1 MRHLLTLFPLL
12 SLFMLFSKSG
22 LKPLLRVLVFL
33 SASWPLHAVAIELQ
47 HGMDRLNPASVVE
60 FIEDSDGQLTLAAIL
75 TDPSIAARFKPAPI
89 SGRDINFGYSAASYW
104 LRLPLKRE
112 PELAANAVLEL
123 MYIYIDK
130 IEFYAPGKA
139 PVITGSAYPFN
150 THPIAN
156 RFYAFPIELS
166 TQSQYFYFRIQSEDA
181 LTVPLAIWQ
190 LDKFSADSQQDYMLQ
205 SLYYG
210 GVLALALYNLLL
222 FCSLK
227 EKTYLYYSLYVIT
240 LGLGMLA
247 GNGLG
252 KQLIWPDF
260 PAWNRVSQST
270 ILNVTSVFAI
280 LFAQSY
286 LQTQRRTPK
295 THIFLNL
302 LMIAFGLVAVLLVLS
317 IDWAYSIAGLLN
329 VMLGLSLL
337 FGSTMIVTPIRLI
350 YAGQSGYRYFLLAWG
365 VLSLG
370 VMVAT
375 FRFLDWLPTN
385 ALTAYA
391 VQISSAFEMLFL
403 AFALADRIHQE
414 TKLKQQSQNEALKL
428 KQSMLKTL
436 AISEQ
441 NLERQVKE
449 RTLALESSLAN
460 EKQIRIQY
468 IRFGALISHE
478 FRNQLAI
485 IRSQLSVIEKEYK
498 QGIVKLDKR
507 IPIINLT
514 INRLTSLFDKWLQ
527 DGRLNDDSHVL
538 TIDRVDITAWLRDLI
553 EQYQAMQPEHQFQ
566 LKLNPMVMELFADID
581 LLTMAL
587 KNLIDNACKYS
598 PADSLITIEV
608 RQQDRMVGIA
618 VIDQGLGV
626 AVEHQQQVFTD
637 YYRVN
642 PESRVQGLGLG
653 LSLVKRIVNRHGGH
667 IELTSVLGCGS
678 CFCMW
683 LKNNRD
689 NYADSTS

>member
-1 MRHLLTLFPLL
+1 MPPPKISLKQFLMVLL
-12 SLFMLFSKSG
+12 
-22 LKPLLRVLVFL
+22 VLI
-33 SASWPLHAVAIELQ
+33 ASWPIHGLAIELQ
-47 HGMDRLNPASVVE
+47 AGMDRLNPASAVE
-60 FIEDSDGQLTLAAIL
+60 FIEDSNDQLTLAAIL
-75 TDPSIAARFKPAPI
+75 TDPSVSARFKPAPI
-89 SGRDINFGYSAASYW
+89 SGRDINFGYSSASYW
-104 LRLPLKRE
+104 LRVPLKRE
-112 PELAANAVLEL
+112 SAVAANAVLEL
-123 MYIYIDK
+123 MYIYIDR

-181 LTVPLAIWQ
+181 LTVPLALSQ
-190 LDKFSADSQQDYMLQ
+190 LDKFSANSQQDYMLQ
-205 SLYYG
+205 SFYYG

-222 FCSLK
+222 YFSLK
-227 EKTYLYYSLYVIT
+227 DKTYLFYSLYVIT

-247 GNGLG
+247 GNGFG
-252 KQLIWPDF
+252 KQLLWPDF

-270 ILNVTSVFAI
+270 ILSVTSVFAI

-286 LQTQRRTPK
+286 LQTQRQTPK
-295 THIFLNL
+295 THVFLNL
-302 LMIAFGLVAVLLVLS
+302 LMAAFSFVAVSLALSVDWGYPIAELLNAMLVLS
-317 IDWAYSIAGLLN
+317 
-329 VMLGLSLL
+329 VL
-337 FGSTMIVTPIRLI
+337 FGCTMIVTPIRLI
-350 YAGQSGYRYFLLAWG
+350 YNGQRGYRYFLLAWG
-365 VLSLG
+365 ILSLG

-385 ALTAYA
+385 AFTAYA

-414 TKLKQQSQNEALKL
+414 TQLKQQSQEEALKL
-428 KQSMLKTL
+428 KQSLLKTL
-436 AISEQ
+436 AISER
-441 NLERQVKE
+441 NLEKQVKE
-449 RTLALESSLAN
+449 RTLALETSLAN

-485 IRSQLSVIEKEYK
+485 IRSQLSVIDKEYQ
-498 QGIVKLDKR
+498 QGIVALEKR

-527 DGRLNDDSHVL
+527 DGRLNDDNHVL
-538 TIDRVDITAWLRDLI
+538 VIDRIDVTAWLSDLI
-553 EQYQAMQPEHQFQ
+553 EQYKTLQPEHAFII
-566 LKLNPMVMELFADID
+566 KFNSEVTELFADVE
-581 LLTMAL
+581 LLTMAV

-618 VIDQGLGV
+618 VIDHGLGI
-626 AVEHQQQVFTD
+626 AEQHQHQIFSD

-642 PESRVQGLGLG
+642 PESVIQGLGLG
-653 LSLVKRIVNRHGGH
+653 LSLVKRIINRHGGH
-667 IELTSVLGCGS
+667 IELTSVLGNGS
-678 CFCMW
+678 CFCLW
-683 LKNNRD
+683 LKHNRD
-689 NYADSTS
+689 AYADSTI

>member
-1 MRHLLTLFPLL
+1 MPPPKISLKQFLMVLL
-12 SLFMLFSKSG
+12 
-22 LKPLLRVLVFL
+22 VLI
-33 SASWPLHAVAIELQ
+33 ASWPIHGLAIELQ
-47 HGMDRLNPASVVE
+47 AGMDRLNPASAVE

-89 SGRDINFGYSAASYW
+89 SGRDINFGYSSASYW

-139 PVITGSAYPFN
+139 PVITGSAFPFSS
-150 THPIAN
+150 HPIPN

-166 TQSQYFYFRIQSEDA
+166 PQSQYFYFRIQSEDA
-181 LTVPLAIWQ
+181 LTVPLALSQ

-205 SLYYG
+205 SIYYG
-210 GVLALALYNLLL
+210 SVLALALYNLLL
-222 FCSLK
+222 YFSLK

-270 ILNVTSVFAI
+270 ILSVTGVFAI

-286 LQTQRRTPK
+286 LQTQRQTPK
-295 THIFLNL
+295 THVLLNL
-302 LMIAFGLVAVLLVLS
+302 LMAGFSFVAVSLAFSVNFG
-317 IDWAYSIAGLLN
+317 YPIAGLLN
-329 VMLGLSLL
+329 AMLVLSLL
-337 FGSTMIVTPIRLI
+337 FGGTIIVTPIRLI
-350 YAGQSGYRYFLLAWG
+350 CSGQRGYRYFLLAWG
-365 VLSLG
+365 ILSLG

-414 TKLKQQSQNEALKL
+414 TRLKQQSQEESLKL
-428 KQSMLKTL
+428 KQSLLKTL
-436 AISEQ
+436 AISER
-441 NLERQVKE
+441 NLEKQVKE
-449 RTLALESSLAN
+449 RTLALEASLAN

-485 IRSQLSVIEKEYK
+485 IRSQLSVIDKEYQ
-498 QGIVKLDKR
+498 QGIVSLEKR

-514 INRLTSLFDKWLQ
+514 INQLTNLFDKWLQ
-527 DGRLNDDSHVL
+527 DGRLNDDKHVL
-538 TIDRVDITAWLRDLI
+538 TIDRIDVATWLSDLI
-553 EQYQAMQPEHQFQ
+553 EQYESLQPEYEF
-566 LKLNPMVMELFADID
+566 LIKFNTDVIDLYADID
-581 LLTMAL
+581 LLTMAV

-608 RQQDRMVGIA
+608 RQRDRMVGIA
-618 VIDQGLGV
+618 VIDHGLGI
-626 AVEHQQQVFTD
+626 AEQHQQQIFSD

-642 PESRVQGLGLG
+642 PESREQGLGLG
-653 LSLVKRIVNRHGGH
+653 LSLVKRIINRHGGH
-667 IELTSVLGCGS
+667 IELTSVVGCGS
-678 CFCMW
+678 CFCLW

-689 NYADSTS
+689 SYAESTN

>member
-1 MRHLLTLFPLL
+1 MSLIHNRLGLPLIFLLV
-12 SLFMLFSKSG
+12 LFS
-22 LKPLLRVLVFL
+22 
-33 SASWPLHAVAIELQ
+33 SWSSQATAIELEK
-47 HGMDRLNPASVVE
+47 GGAKLNLAAAVE
-60 FIEDSDGQLTLAAIL
+60 FLEDSGGKLTLTEIL
-75 TDPSIAARFKPAPI
+75 SDSSLEAGFRPAPI
-89 SGRDINFGYSAASYW
+89 SGRDINFGFSKSSYW
-104 LRLPLKRE
+104 LRIPLKRYAD
-112 PELAANAVLEL
+112 LSTNAVIEL
-123 MYIYIDK
+123 MYIYIDR

-139 PVITGSAYPFN
+139 PVITGSAFPFS
-150 THPIAN
+150 THPIPN

-166 TQSQYFYFRIQSEDA
+166 TQEQYFYFRIQSEDA
-181 LTVPLAIWQ
+181 LTVPLAVWSA
-190 LDKFSADSQQDYMLQ
+190 DKFSAESQQDLMMQ

-222 FCSLK
+222 FFSLK
-227 EKTYLYYSLYVIT
+227 DKTYLYYSLYVIT

-252 KQLIWPDF
+252 KQLLWPDS

-270 ILNVTSVFAI
+270 ILSVTSVLAI

-286 LQTQRRTPK
+286 LQTQRQTPK
-295 THIFLNL
+295 THVFLNL
-302 LMIAFGLVAVLLVLS
+302 LIAAFSFVAVSLAFSV
-317 IDWAYSIAGLLN
+317 DGGYPIAGLLN
-329 VMLGLSLL
+329 AMLVLSVL
-337 FGSTMIVTPIRLI
+337 FGCTIVVTPIRLI
-350 YAGQSGYRYFLLAWG
+350 YSGQRGYRYFLLAWG

-391 VQISSAFEMLFL
+391 VQISSAFEMVLL

-414 TKLKQQSQNEALKL
+414 TKLKQQSQDEALEL

-436 AISEQ
+436 AVSERK
-441 NLERQVKE
+441 LEQQVKE
-449 RTLALESSLAN
+449 RTWALESSLAK

-485 IRSQLSVIEKEYK
+485 IRSQVSVIDKEYQ
-498 QGIVKLDKR
+498 QGIVNLEKR

-527 DGRLNDDSHVL
+527 DGRLNDSARAL
-538 TIDRVDITAWLRDLI
+538 SIKPIDLAFWLGDLI
-553 EQYQAMQPEHQFQ
+553 QQYETLESSHQFE
-566 LKLNPMVMELFADID
+566 LKLNPSVTDLFSDID

-598 PADSLITIEV
+598 PEKSLITIEV

-618 VIDQGLGV
+618 VIDQGLGI
-626 AVEHQQQVFTD
+626 AVEHQQQIFAD
-637 YYRVN
+637 YFRVN
-642 PESRVQGLGLG
+642 PETTVQGLGLG
-653 LSLVKRIVNRHGGH
+653 LSLVKRIVNRHGGY
-667 IELTSVLGCGS
+667 IELTSVIGCGS
-678 CFCMW
+678 CFCIW

-689 NYADSTS
+689 IYADSTS